1 MKWSEFHWT
10 LDILLRLGLRLKV
23 KSGCSYE
30 HDWVVALPP
39 AAGRHDGQVVA
50 GALQQQ
56 CVLGLEAGHGDLV
69 ERQVVQQP
77 VGEGEVLP
85 QPPVLPHRLLL
96 HRHRLPGAGHR
107 GHAAAAANINISIA
121 EVSAKFLKIL
131 TKFGEDYIERRIILR
146 CFSAF
151 TEY

>member
-1 MKWSEFHWT
+1 M
-10 LDILLRLGLRLKV
+10 
-23 KSGCSYE
+23 
-30 HDWVVALPP
+30 ALPP

-107 GHAAAAANINISIA
+107 GHAAAANIVINIP
-121 EVSAKFLKIL
+121 EVSTKFRKIF
-131 TKFGEDYIERRIILR
+131 TKFGEDTYYIGTREENHTEVLSCFHRRLKKKIAKFR
-146 CFSAF
+146 FDSSM
-151 TEY
+151 

>member
-1 MKWSEFHWT
+1 M
-10 LDILLRLGLRLKV
+10 
-23 KSGCSYE
+23 
-30 HDWVVALPP
+30 ALPP

-107 GHAAAAANINISIA
+107 GHAAAANI
-121 EVSAKFLKIL
+121 VIL
-131 TKFGEDYIERRIILR
+131 LMYQR
-146 CFSAF
+146 CQRNFVKSSLNSEK
-151 TEY
+151 THTI